1 MRRSRLIVAVVCLGI
16 GLNAVAADVSTYSRA
31 ITGGIFRYATQPGD
45 TLKKI
50 GARWGISSAVLAK
63 GNTLER
69 DAALQSGDAL
79 WVNNGHIVPEWR
91 ENGIVI
97 NIPQRML
104 FYFRQGNLIAAFPVG
119 LGKPDWPTPTGE
131 FRVTDIQ
138 TNKEWIVPPS
148 IQEEMRLE
156 GKAVLSRVP
165 PGPKNPLGRHWIGL
179 SAAGY
184 GIHGTSA
191 PSSVYGF
198 PSHGCIRAHPDDI
211 AALAEATEVGMEV
224 ASTYRHV
231 LLAELPDGR
240 VFLEVHRD
248 IYEKGIDPLSEVRQ
262 LAQNHRL
269 EHRIDWQRA
278 VEVVH
283 RQEGLAI
290 EVTMMR

>member
-1 MRRSRLIVAVVCLGI
+1 MVL
-16 GLNAVAADVSTYSRA
+16 GLNTVAAEVTSYSQA
-31 ITGGIFRYATQPGD
+31 ITGGIFRYAIQPGD

-50 GARWGISSAVLAK
+50 GARWGVSPPVLAK
-63 GNTLER
+63 GNALER

-79 WVNNGHIVPEWR
+79 WVNNRHIVPEWR

-97 NIPQRML
+97 NLPQRML
-104 FYFRQGNLIAAFPVG
+104 FLFRQGNLITAFPVG

-131 FRVTDIQ
+131 FRVTDLQ
-138 TNKEWIVPPS
+138 KNKEWIVPPS

-156 GKAVLSRVP
+156 GKTVLSRVP

-191 PSSVYGF
+191 PSSIYGF

-211 AALAEATEVGMEV
+211 AALADMTLIGMEV
-224 ASTYRHV
+224 SSTYQAI
-231 LLAELPDGR
+231 LLAEMPDGR

-248 IYEKGIDPLSEVRQ
+248 IYKKGIDPLREVRK
-262 LAQNHRL
+262 LAQDYRL
-269 EHRIDWQRA
+269 EYRIDWRRA
-278 VEVVH
+278 FDVVQ
-283 RQEGLAI
+283 RQEGLAV